1 MGSPNHGE
9 GCADDK
15 DEGED
20 DEKGDGHGEI
30 IAKLRVRGISRES
43 PRTCNLN
50 INS

>member
-20 DEKGDGHGEI
+20 DEKGDGHSEI
-30 IAKLRVRGISRES
+30 IAKLRVR
-43 PRTCNLN
+43 
-50 INS
+50 